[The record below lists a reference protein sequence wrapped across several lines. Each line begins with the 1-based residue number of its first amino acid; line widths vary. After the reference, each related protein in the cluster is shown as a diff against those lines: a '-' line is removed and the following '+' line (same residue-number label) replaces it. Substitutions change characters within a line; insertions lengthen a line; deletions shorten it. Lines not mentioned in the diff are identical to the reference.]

1 MYSFLQKYSVTN
13 LLLKYIWNRKIISWQ
28 VRFYK
33 KSITSKM
40 NFLIFWKKYVPSD
53 EIKLR
58 DEINGFDGTM
68 IWTLEKQSFSGP
80 TSSLG

>member
-13 LLLKYIWNRKIISWQ
+13 LLLKYIWNRKIISSQ

-33 KSITSKM
+33 KINYIKNEFFM
-40 NFLIFWKKYVPSD
+40 IFWKKYVPSD

-58 DEINGFDGTM
+58 DEITGFDGT
-68 IWTLEKQSFSGP
+68 IHFFWVT
-80 TSSLG
+80 